1 MAQAITCSVASC
13 DKFAKKTGFCY
24 AHYRRHRLG
33 QPMDAPVRSWGLP
46 RACTVEHCDKPAKCR
61 RLCPAHYRRFR
72 LGEPLDVPLRPRRRP
87 DAVCQIAGCG
97 RKHRAGGYCSMH
109 HQRVRRTGAAG
120 APGLT
125 VAPAGT
131 GYINPD
137 GYRVLQI
144 NGTTAHEHRIV
155 MERVLGRTLQPFE
168 NVHHKN
174 GQRADNRPE
183 NLELWVVPQPY
194 GQRPEDLVAWMVE
207 FYPDLA
213 EQELQRKRVQPSA

>member
-1 MAQAITCSVASC
+1 
-13 DKFAKKTGFCY
+13 
-24 AHYRRHRLG
+24 
-33 QPMDAPVRSWGLP
+33 
-46 RACTVEHCDKPAKCR
+46 
-61 RLCPAHYRRFR
+61 
-72 LGEPLDVPLRPRRRP
+72 
-87 DAVCQIAGCG
+87 
-97 RKHRAGGYCSMH
+97 
-109 HQRVRRTGAAG
+109 
-120 APGLT
+120 
-125 VAPAGT
+125 
-131 GYINPD
+131 
-137 GYRVLQI
+137 
-144 NGTTAHEHRIV
+144 